1 MIKKIQSFVK
11 KYWWLAAIWYGMKFT
26 LLIFTILWLTSCENT
41 YKANKNYKYTFSGAT
56 HKDNI
61 GRKVYGSHHFI
72 LDEPIQN
79 MASFK
84 ECYVNYLEWSGL
96 DKDGLYKKAYYQD
109 NKNIVIELFDETWGN
124 VTTEDTDLCN

>member
-11 KYWWLAAIWYGMKFT
+11 KYWWLAVIWYGMKFT

-41 YKANKNYKYTFSGAT
+41 YKANKNYKYTFSGTT

-61 GRKVYGSHHFI
+61 GRKVYAFIFYI

-79 MASFK
+79 MSAFK

-109 NKNIVIELFDETWGN
+109 NKNIVIYLFDETWGN